1 VPVLPDSLAA
11 RCPTDYPAGPLD
23 AATRLHDPGSLG
35 EWRRPDLFW
44 PDDRQWFVATD
55 VDFWSLYIGGDHDFI
70 TALARNV
77 PTLTEIVT
85 LDHLETEN

>member
-1 VPVLPDSLAA
+1 
-11 RCPTDYPAGPLD
+11 
-23 AATRLHDPGSLG
+23 
-35 EWRRPDLFW
+35 
-44 PDDRQWFVATD
+44 